1 MPIKPQHLIL
11 PFAIA
16 GVLSFTN
23 APTTSE
29 QDLFDALDSDRDG
42 ELSLFDVTPLA
53 NVIPLLDK
61 DTSDTV
67 TIDEF
72 RTRISYADVKIV
84 EEDFYRGDVEQDTWT
99 AIAAVEQSDQNKPG
113 VAEPEIIASTL
124 ITMDL
129 TSPGEV
135 RFTTR
140 EATAEEITEADFVRV
155 EFVAPQGAQEG

>member
-1 MPIKPQHLIL
+1 MSIKRQHLII

-16 GVLSFTN
+16 GVLSFTS
-23 APTTSE
+23 APASGD
-29 QDLFDALDSDRDG
+29 QALFEALDSDQDG
-42 ELSLFDVTPLA
+42 ELSLFDVAPLA

-72 RTRISYADVKIV
+72 RTRISYADVKMV
-84 EEDFYRGDVEQDTWT
+84 EEDFYRGDVEQDTWN
-99 AIAAVEQSDQNKPG
+99 AIAAVEQSKPG
-113 VAEPEIIASTL
+113 AAEPKIIANTL

-140 EATAEEITEADFVRV
+140 EATTEEIAEADFVRV
-155 EFVAPQGAQEG
+155 EFVAPQGEQEG